1 MDSTGTGAGGLV
13 NWDPPDQ
20 DDAPQ
25 RRSLDPLALMRGVGR
40 HWLVATT
47 TFALSI
53 AATLAVLR
61 VLPRT
66 YHVQTQLI
74 ARRQQ
79 VLPSLAR
86 PSLGD
91 ESPTAG
97 AYDLVHRRDNLASI
111 ISEVGLI
118 EQVSAAELK
127 SGRERP
133 SEEDLLRLL
142 LKRLDTALIVSPGD
156 GTLTISIDW
165 PDPDVGFRI
174 VAAAVRNY
182 LEARRLLETQP
193 IEEAIGTL
201 ESRATVLRANT
212 ESLLV
217 EAQRHRPARSRGTPA
232 AAGVPLSE
240 TEMRAEQMEASIRA
254 KREALRDAD
263 DYRRRRLAELR
274 AKLTQEEAIYGP
286 GYPSQVG
293 LKQEIEALSH
303 PSPQLDSLQKEL
315 RAAEANYRSQFGRS
329 PSKSERTSSSE
340 LLDAASQREPPPDSP
355 EARLKHAALE
365 YQAMMDRISGARI
378 ELETARAAFKYRYNV
393 IWPAERPKKPDRPKT
408 ASLVAAGTVF
418 GLLFAVCMATA
429 VDALSGRIVERAQ
442 IEHKLGLPVLG
453 DLRSLR

>member
-1 MDSTGTGAGGLV
+1 
-13 NWDPPDQ
+13 
-20 DDAPQ
+20 
-25 RRSLDPLALMRGVGR
+25 MRGVGR

-118 EQVSAAELK
+118 EQGSAAELE

-217 EAQRHRPARSRGTPA
+217 EAQRHRPARSRGKTA

-286 GYPSQVG
+286 GYPSRVG

-329 PSKSERTSSSE
+329 PSNSERTSSSE

-408 ASLVAAGTVF
+408 ASLLAAGAVF
-418 GLLFAVCMATA
+418 GLLFTVCMAVA
-429 VDALSGRIVERAQ
+429 VDAFSGRIVERTQ

>member
-1 MDSTGTGAGGLV
+1 M
-13 NWDPPDQ
+13 
-20 DDAPQ
+20 
-25 RRSLDPLALMRGVGR
+25 ALMRGVGR

-118 EQVSAAELK
+118 EQGSAAELE

-201 ESRATVLRANT
+201 EGRATVLRANT

-217 EAQRHRPARSRGTPA
+217 EAQRHRPARSRGKTA

-254 KREALRDAD
+254 KREALRDVD

-329 PSKSERTSSSE
+329 PSKSEPTSSSE
-340 LLDAASQREPPPDSP
+340 LLAASQREPPPDSP
-355 EARLKHAALE
+355 EARLKHASLE

-408 ASLVAAGTVF
+408 ASLLAAGTVL
-418 GLLFAVCMATA
+418 GLLFAVCMAVA
-429 VDALSGRIVERAQ
+429 VDAFSGRIVERTQ